1 MKRQSVGAQTMTDC
15 IEEIDLKCNEKKIG
29 HFERHTKGIGSKL
42 LQKMGYKGKRIRKL
56 EHGSVEPIHIES
68 RLGLG
73 YNDDKV
79 KNGSNNLMFL

>member
-1 MKRQSVGAQTMTDC
+1 MTDC
-15 IEEIDLKCNEKKIG
+15 VEESKLEYNEKKIG
-29 HFERHTKGIGSKL
+29 LFERHTKGIGSKL

-79 KNGSNNLMFL
+79 KNGSNNLICL